1 MDKKP
6 PVKKAATP
14 RSRSAVKP
22 PATKAPNGGVEKNPA
37 NVVANPVTPSSA
49 KKEATTTA
57 EVTSAQKSPT
67 KRHLHEGT
75 ATKNKSAHDTKGRV
89 AIYVKKKTLDYELE
103 LKRLQIELLKLQ
115 NHVKEHDLR
124 VVMIFEGRDAAGKG
138 GTIKRITE
146 HLNPRGARVV
156 ALEKPSDRERRQWFF
171 QRYIQ
176 HLPTGGEIVLFD
188 RSWYN
193 RAMVEPIMGFCTDE
207 QNKRFIKD
215 VPLFEQMLVKDG
227 IKLFKFYFS
236 VSKAEQLAR
245 FQARETDPLKQF
257 KISPVDMEAQNL
269 WDQYSVKKFQMLS
282 ETNRTIAPWTIIRSD
297 NKKLARLNTIKYIL
311 KKTDYDGKLDSKF
324 FKPDPDILI
333 SGIKELK
340 LMEDLLMTPGDLPG

>member
-1 MDKKP
+1 MVNKP
-6 PVKKAATP
+6 APRKTSATP
-14 RSRSAVKP
+14 RRRVAKPAAAKPVVPKSTAARKPSTAVNPKTSVNKP
-22 PATKAPNGGVEKNPA
+22 AAQTTKPVAP
-37 NVVANPVTPSSA
+37 
-49 KKEATTTA
+49 KKRK
-57 EVTSAQKSPT
+57 QK
-67 KRHLHEGT
+67 LHEGT
-75 ATKNKSAHDTKGRV
+75 AFKNVGKEDSKGRV
-89 AIYVKKKTLDYELE
+89 AIYVKKKILDYEIE

-115 NHVKEHDLR
+115 KHVKANDDR
-124 VVMIFEGRDAAGKG
+124 IIFIFEGRDAAGKG

-156 ALEKPSDRERRQWFF
+156 ALEKPSDRERNQWFF

-176 HLPTGGEIVLFD
+176 HLPTGGEMVLFD

-215 VPLFEQMLVKDG
+215 VPMFEQMLVKDG
-227 IKLFKFYFS
+227 IKVFKFYFS
-236 VSKAEQLAR
+236 VSKAVQLAR
-245 FQARETDPLKQF
+245 FKARETDPLKQF

-297 NKKLARLNTIKYIL
+297 NKKRARINTIKYIL
-311 KKTDYDGKLDSKF
+311 KNMDYKGKLDDKYF
-324 FKPDPDILI
+324 QPDPEVII
-333 SGIKELK
+333 SGIDELK

>member
-1 MDKKP
+1 MEKKTRPKSTPTRATRSAKPTVKVAAVSETSKAPITPTGAAVRATTPAVKKP
-6 PVKKAATP
+6 KK
-14 RSRSAVKP
+14 V
-22 PATKAPNGGVEKNPA
+22 
-37 NVVANPVTPSSA
+37 
-49 KKEATTTA
+49 
-57 EVTSAQKSPT
+57 
-67 KRHLHEGT
+67 HLHEGT
-75 ATKNKSAHDTKGRV
+75 AKKSMDAPDSKGRV
-89 AIYVKKKTLDYELE
+89 AVYVKKKTLDYEVE

-115 NHVKEHDLR
+115 NHVKEHNLR
-124 VVMIFEGRDAAGKG
+124 VLMIFEGRDAAGKG

-156 ALEKPSDRERRQWFF
+156 ALEKPSDVEKKQWYF

-176 HLPTGGEIVLFD
+176 HLPAGGEIVLFD

-245 FQARETDPLKQF
+245 FQARETDPLKQY

-297 NKKLARLNTIKYIL
+297 NKKLARVNTIKYIL
-311 KKTDYDGKLDSKF
+311 KKMDYDGKLDSQY
-324 FKPDPDILI
+324 FKTNSDILI

-340 LMEDLLMTPGDLPG
+340 LMEDLLMTPGELPG

>member
-1 MDKKP
+1 ME
-6 PVKKAATP
+6 KKAASQKSHP
-14 RSRSAVKP
+14 LKDHGKAEPV
-22 PATKAPNGGVEKNPA
+22 KAPK
-37 NVVANPVTPSSA
+37 A
-49 KKEATTTA
+49 KKI
-57 EVTSAQKSPT
+57 
-67 KRHLHEGT
+67 RLHEGT
-75 ATKNKSAHDTKGRV
+75 ARKNKDSQKSKGKV
-89 AIYVKKKTLDYELE
+89 AVYIKKKTLDYEIE
-103 LKRLQIELLKLQ
+103 LKRLQIELLKFQ
-115 NHVKEHDLR
+115 NHVKAHNLR
-124 VVMIFEGRDAAGKG
+124 VLMIFEGRDAAGKG

-156 ALEKPSDRERRQWFF
+156 ALEKPSDVEKRQWYF

-227 IKLFKFYFS
+227 VKLFKFYFS
-236 VSKAEQLAR
+236 VSKQEQLAR
-245 FQARETDPLKQF
+245 FKARETDPLRQY

-282 ETNRTIAPWTIIRSD
+282 ETNRTVAPWTIIRSD

-311 KKTDYDGKLDSKF
+311 RKMDYTGKLNKEY
-324 FKPDPDILI
+324 FKTDPDIVI
-333 SGIKELK
+333 SGITELK

>member
-1 MDKKP
+1 MDKKMQPEKSVPTRSTKTSKSASP
-6 PVKKAATP
+6 PGDA
-14 RSRSAVKP
+14 
-22 PATKAPNGGVEKNPA
+22 KAPVSIEKN
-37 NVVANPVTPSSA
+37 VESSPDVSDKLR
-49 KKEATTTA
+49 KK
-57 EVTSAQKSPT
+57 
-67 KRHLHEGT
+67 HLHEGT
-75 ATKNKSAHDTKGRV
+75 AAKNKDASKSKGRV
-89 AIYVKKKTLDYELE
+89 AVYVKKKTLEYEVE

-115 NHVKEHDLR
+115 NYVKEHNLR
-124 VVMIFEGRDAAGKG
+124 VLMIFEGRDAAGKG

-156 ALEKPSDRERRQWFF
+156 ALEKPSDVEKKQWYF

-176 HLPTGGEIVLFD
+176 HLPAGGEIVLFD

-245 FQARETDPLKQF
+245 FKARETDPLKQY

-311 KKTDYDGKLDSKF
+311 RKMDYDGKLGKEHFKTDS
-324 FKPDPDILI
+324 DILV

-340 LMEDLLMTPGDLPG
+340 LMEDLLMTPGELPG